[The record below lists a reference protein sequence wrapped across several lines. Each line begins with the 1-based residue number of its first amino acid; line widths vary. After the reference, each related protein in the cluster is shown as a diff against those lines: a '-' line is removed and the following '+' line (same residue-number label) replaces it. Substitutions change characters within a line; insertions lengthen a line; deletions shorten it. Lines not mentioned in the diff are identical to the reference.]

1 MLATSKMTGL
11 DLVGSGGGS
20 IGLGGHGGSLKDSSE
35 DSKRSSTSSD
45 EMLST
50 PKFPIPDSAGHGG
63 GGLRGQDFSKAA
75 TTAFMSRQ
83 AALASLASSGSI
95 SPRYSEA
102 SSTNNNIQMSNDGD
116 MLTTPVVTTPKT
128 SDHIWLTHTP
138 PHHKLNFEACGTSPG
153 PG

>member
-1 MLATSKMTGL
+1 MATSKMTGL

-20 IGLGGHGGSLKDSSE
+20 IGLGGHLKDSSE

-63 GGLRGQDFSKAA
+63 LGGGSSHFSKAA

-83 AALASLASSGSI
+83 AALASLASSGSM
-95 SPRYSEA
+95 SPRYSEP
-102 SSTNNNIQMSNDGD
+102 STNNNIQMSNDGD